1 MENHL
6 QEIEIHSLNDLKDVI
21 QNLKYK
27 NSHSISPE
35 IIASLNVQLHIINL
49 INSATLVD
57 SSFDL
62 IFADFKK
69 AIKNSN
75 GAIKTEQIRE
85 KLHVFISNY
94 IFFLDVKLR
103 HSFVK
108 DQEDTEALLEEA
120 AHLLA
125 DNSADL
131 LLLASGAGAPKYIV
145 SKVALE
151 ILKKSKDKP
160 GLLKKVFKW
169 YNKEERQKKEV
180 ANFQHTLHFIFDKLE
195 RHKQSIGKS
204 DITAGLISRW
214 IPDVLTY
221 RKSNRTFFT
230 FLGVIASFFSTT
242 ILAMFLLFYFNN
254 ASLSDVLTYDNVT
267 KSSYLITFLSAT
279 LVLGAIFSSIHN
291 NIVIEK
297 KLRKLEVYF
306 YE

>member
-1 MENHL
+1 MFL
-6 QEIEIHSLNDLKDVI
+6 L
-21 QNLKYK
+21 
-27 NSHSISPE
+27 
-35 IIASLNVQLHIINL
+35 
-49 INSATLVD
+49 AT
-57 SSFDL
+57 
-62 IFADFKK
+62 
-69 AIKNSN
+69 
-75 GAIKTEQIRE
+75 T
-85 KLHVFISNY
+85 
-94 IFFLDVKLR
+94 FFLDAKLR

>member
-94 IFFLDVKLR
+94 IF
-103 HSFVK
+103 S
-108 DQEDTEALLEEA
+108 
-120 AHLLA
+120 
-125 DNSADL
+125 
-131 LLLASGAGAPKYIV
+131 
-145 SKVALE
+145 
-151 ILKKSKDKP
+151 
-160 GLLKKVFKW
+160 
-169 YNKEERQKKEV
+169 
-180 ANFQHTLHFIFDKLE
+180 
-195 RHKQSIGKS
+195 
-204 DITAGLISRW
+204 
-214 IPDVLTY
+214 
-221 RKSNRTFFT
+221 
-230 FLGVIASFFSTT
+230 
-242 ILAMFLLFYFNN
+242 
-254 ASLSDVLTYDNVT
+254 
-267 KSSYLITFLSAT
+267 
-279 LVLGAIFSSIHN
+279 
-291 NIVIEK
+291 
-297 KLRKLEVYF
+297 
-306 YE
+306 